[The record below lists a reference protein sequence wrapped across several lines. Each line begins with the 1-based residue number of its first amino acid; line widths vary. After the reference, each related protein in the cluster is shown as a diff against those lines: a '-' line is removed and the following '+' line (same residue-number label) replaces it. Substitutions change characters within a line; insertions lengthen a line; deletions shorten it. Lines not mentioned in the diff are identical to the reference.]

1 METVTVGQIQ
11 KNFGEVLKSIQAGK
25 KIIITRRGKPVAVL
39 TAIEPKK
46 EIDWPDF
53 YGEAIETKGKPTSE
67 IVSEGREDRFS
78 SGLKNHD
85 PLG

>member
-1 METVTVGQIQ
+1 M
-11 KNFGEVLKSIQAGK
+11 S
-25 KIIITRRGKPVAVL
+25 
-39 TAIEPKK
+39 K

-67 IVSEGREDRFS
+67 IVSESREDRFS